1 MGFPDEASWELDEAP
16 VGPAIA
22 ATAEPVGDDGD
33 EGEAPRRPPN
43 GESLLEER
51 PLELDPDG
59 DDELADLPVDEPET
73 RGVLQNVALVCL
85 HERTRLAEFDV
96 GEQHVA
102 CGEQVVVETDQGLAL
117 GVVRRPCR
125 RWMAR
130 EPLRRLVRSVDSN
143 DQRQQL
149 RNRARERE
157 AFEYCRARVRQRQL
171 PMKLIRVEYLHGGN
185 KAIFYFAAESRVDF
199 RDLVKDLAQRFHT
212 RIVMRQVGVRDESKM
227 TGGIGSCGCEL
238 CCATWLPDFEP
249 VSIRMAKDQNL
260 VLNPQKV
267 SGQCGRLKCCL
278 NYEQRQYHEARK
290 QLPKAGRRVVTPD
303 GEGKVQELD
312 VLRRLVRVYRDDGTV
327 QTYSADQLSAV
338 DPTRSSEPARE
349 GGRPPREPGRGKP
362 QPSRPPRPPAPEA
375 LEANAGPD
383 ANGEALGEQLPPD
396 DPPTVAP
403 EPPAKPEE

>member
-1 MGFPDEASWELDEAP
+1 
-16 VGPAIA
+16 V
-22 ATAEPVGDDGD
+22 
-33 EGEAPRRPPN
+33 
-43 GESLLEER
+43 
-51 PLELDPDG
+51 ELDPDG
-59 DDELADLPVDEPET
+59 DDELADLEADQPET

-85 HERTRLAEFDV
+85 HDRTRLAEFDV

-125 RWMAR
+125 RVLAR
-130 EPLRRLVRSVDSN
+130 EPLRRLVRSVDAN

-149 RNRARERE
+149 RNSARERE
-157 AFEYCRARVRQRQL
+157 AFEYCRARIRQRQL

-185 KAIFYFAAESRVDF
+185 KSIFFFAAESRVDF

-290 QLPKAGRRVVTPD
+290 QLPKAGRRIVTPD

-327 QTYSADQLSAV
+327 QTYPADQLRPV
-338 DPTRSSEPARE
+338 DPAKAPEPAR
-349 GGRPPREPGRGKP
+349 PRDPGRGRP
-362 QPSRPPRPPAPEA
+362 QGPRPPQPEREVSVDA
-375 LEANAGPD
+375 EPD
-383 ANGEALGEQLPPD
+383 AGEEIAEQLPPD
-396 DPPTVAP
+396 DPPTVEP
-403 EPPAKPEE
+403 EPPTAEPDPPAKPEE